1 MFTEDVIL
9 ITNFIT
15 SRFITFA
22 ATGSSIVDLRL
33 IRRIRIQESS
43 TIYIIT
49 SEIITILDEMI
60 HGNFYIRCGKLEME
74 RSRQV
79 TRRPWT
85 LHLFSIIISI
95 VSLKSSRTNNNM
107 VARKPVALKLE
118 PPIKIGWRGD
128 RNEDVY
134 SLLSYRKPIH
144 SGIIKNSWSI
154 SIFPRSWP
162 LPTETRIDA
171 SSNSEHRVG
180 NARSGGRGWGRFN

>member
-15 SRFITFA
+15 SRFIKFA

-33 IRRIRIQESS
+33 IHWIRIQESS
-43 TIYIIT
+43 TIYYNYVRNHHD
-49 SEIITILDEMI
+49 SRRDDSC
-60 HGNFYIRCGKLEME
+60 NFYISCGKLEME
-74 RSRQV
+74 RSQQV

-128 RNEDVY
+128 RNENVY